1 MKHLL
6 LATLSFTLFTGC
18 HKKEDPAPDPFL
30 GHWQAESYSYVLVD
44 TKGQAGSPFGLVSRT
59 ITLEVTATTTQFTY
73 GAGSTP
79 DAPVSYTRSG
89 EVLTP
94 TTPIHNASDSF
105 FVRSLT
111 ASSFIFE
118 QAETRSD
125 RSVLITRIPFHR

>member
-1 MKHLL
+1 
-6 LATLSFTLFTGC
+6 
-18 HKKEDPAPDPFL
+18 
-30 GHWQAESYSYVLVD
+30 V
-44 TKGQAGSPFGLVSRT
+44 
-59 ITLEVTATTTQFTY
+59 QFTY

-94 TTPIHNASDSF
+94 TTPTHNASDSF
-105 FVRSLT
+105 FVRTLT

-125 RSVLITRIPFHR
+125 KSVLITRIPFHR